1 MKIHFI
7 SSNVHEAKKDK
18 EEYIRIYG
26 QSPIDECDIIVV
38 LSGDGAILDTMH
50 RLLDKNLKAPIYGI
64 NYGTVGFLLNEKQS
78 PPYDTLLSRIDS
90 AFGVE
95 VTPLEVEIKLQD
107 DTMHRAYAI
116 NDVYLNR
123 SSNQSCK
130 MNVYVDDIKRID
142 GFSGDG
148 IILSS
153 EVGSTAYNRSAGGP
167 IIPIG
172 SGLMAITP
180 ICGSYPK
187 HWRGALL
194 PKKSTI
200 RLEVLDEKKRKVT
213 VVADNKEFPN
223 PKEIKIYQTPTLR
236 LVLLFD
242 KESTL
247 HEKIIREQ
255 F

>member
-1 MKIHFI
+1 MNIHFI
-7 SSNVHEAKKDK
+7 SSNVAEAKKDK
-18 EEYIRIYG
+18 EEYIKIYG
-26 QSPIDECDIIVV
+26 QSPITECDVIVV

-50 RLLDKNLKAPIYGI
+50 RLLDKHIKTPIYGI

-78 PPYDTLLSRIDS
+78 PPYDTLLSRIES
-90 AFGVE
+90 AFSVE
-95 VTPLEVEIKLQD
+95 VTPLKVEISLQD
-107 DTMHRAYAI
+107 GTQQNAYAI
-116 NDVYLNR
+116 NDVYVNR
-123 SSNQSCK
+123 STNQSCR
-130 MNVYVDDIKRID
+130 MDVYVDDIKRIE
-142 GFSGDG
+142 GYSGDG

-180 ICGSYPK
+180 ICGSFPK

-200 RLEVLDEKKRKVT
+200 RLEILDEKKRKVD
-213 VVADNKEFPN
+213 VVTDNKEFPN
-223 PKEIKIYQTPTLR
+223 PKEIKIYQDPTLR
-236 LVLLFD
+236 LELLFD
-242 KESTL
+242 KESSL
-247 HEKIIREQ
+247 HDKIIKEQ